1 MSSPDSMTSL
11 PKVLV
16 ADPISS
22 KGLEALAAGEAL
34 EVIVQPGLSEA
45 ELIKIIPE
53 YAGLVVRSQT
63 KVTASILKAAKKLKV
78 VGRAGVGVDNVDV
91 DAATECGVV
100 VMNAPDGNT
109 ISTAEHAFSL
119 LLAAARNIPQAH
131 RTMKSGKW
139 DRKKFEGLELHG
151 KTLAILGMGRIGTEL
166 ARRALAF
173 GMRVLVYDPY
183 ISPSKANALQVEVVE
198 KLHDLLPQADF
209 ITVHM
214 PLTDETKHLIGSN
227 EMTLLKKEVR
237 LINAARGG
245 LIDEEAL
252 KAFLEKNPKAAA
264 ALDVFEIEPPPHDWP
279 LRELDNLILTP
290 HLGASTAEAQE
301 MVGIEIAES
310 IRLALLKGEI
320 RNAVNMPNLDAKTLT
335 TLAPWMDL
343 ADRLGKFLAQVAP
356 KRAEKISIR
365 YSGRIAD
372 QDMTAVSRALIAGLL
387 RHIHG
392 PTVNTV
398 NAPAY
403 LQRLGWEV
411 LETRQREAGDF
422 TDLMAVTIE
431 GSGEM
436 VSVGG
441 TFYGA
446 TPRIVMVHGHFV
458 EAHPSGV
465 ILLLENKD
473 CPGIVGH
480 IGSLFGK
487 SQINIANMS
496 LSRKEAGGRAFLLMN
511 LDSIPEAPVI
521 ERLLSDPD
529 ILSAQVIHF
538 H

>member
-1 MSSPDSMTSL
+1 MNDLSSTKSI

-22 KGLEALAAGEAL
+22 KGLEVLSAGGDL
-34 EVIVQPGLSEA
+34 DVVVQLKLPEE
-45 ELIKIIPE
+45 ELIKVIP
-53 YAGLVVRSQT
+53 AFSGLVVRSQT
-63 KVTASILKAAKKLKV
+63 KVTAPILKAAKALKV
-78 VGRAGVGVDNVDV
+78 IGRAGVGVDNVNV
-91 DAATECGVV
+91 EAATEHGVV

-119 LLAAARNIPQAH
+119 ILAAARMIPQAH
-131 RTMKSGKW
+131 SSMKSGKW
-139 DRKKFEGLELHG
+139 DRKKFEGVELHN
-151 KTLAILGMGRIGTEL
+151 KTLGVLGMGRIGTEM

-183 ISPSKANALQVEVVE
+183 VSASKAHALQVEVVE

-214 PLTDETKHLIGSN
+214 PLTQETRHLIGSK
-227 EMTLLKKEVR
+227 EFSFLKKEVR

-245 LIDEEAL
+245 LFDEEAL
-252 KAFLEKNPKAAA
+252 ADFLKKNPKAVA
-264 ALDVFEIEPPPHDWP
+264 ALDVFEVEPPAADSS
-279 LRELDNLILTP
+279 LRFLDNLILTP

-301 MVGIEIAES
+301 LVGIEIAES
-310 IRLALLKGEI
+310 IRSALLKGEV
-320 RNAVNMPNLDAKTLT
+320 RNAVNMPNLDAT
-335 TLAPWMDL
+335 TLATLTPWMNL
-343 ADRLGKFLAQVAP
+343 ADRLGVFLAQVAP
-356 KRAEKISIR
+356 KRAEKIFIR
-365 YSGRIAD
+365 YSGRIVD
-372 QDMTAVSRALIAGLL
+372 QDMKVVSRAFIAGLL

-392 PTVNTV
+392 PTVNAV
-398 NAPAY
+398 NAPSY

-411 LETRQREAGDF
+411 LETRQREAGNF
-422 TDLMAVTIE
+422 TDLMEVTIE
-431 GSGEM
+431 GEGKA

-458 EAHPSGV
+458 EAHPAGV

-473 CPGIVGH
+473 RPGIVGH
-480 IGSLFGK
+480 VGSLFGE

-511 LDSIPEAPVI
+511 LDSIPEGALI
-521 ERLLSDPD
+521 EKLLSDSD
-529 ILSAQVIHF
+529 ILSAQIICF
-538 H
+538 